1 MTEPR
6 RLNSLI
12 DERLAHDLAQAGAR
26 ATLRELERDAGV
38 RWRYRADTVVRNLA
52 AIGQTLLL
60 QEEVANTGP
69 VGDGIALSVAQGWE
83 HLAVLGESVDRST
96 ALLNSAIF
104 YELAG
109 YQANAACLARAST
122 SPRRWSSDPSFD
134 GLISAFLQRLF
145 LRVQLISNSLST
157 PPELI
162 ESEDELQRQASQAVA
177 ALGLSDATHFFLAGD
192 ESSLQRAE
200 QRLELAKRGFAD
212 AGDAVGYNSVAGLA
226 AVLPVMAERSTWRQ
240 LRDIN
245 PSARWERYIRILA
258 RGLGSDILDARSIS
272 ELWPSQRAAVQAGLL
287 GSSASLAIRMPTSAG
302 KTRVAEL
309 AIVDSLIRH
318 PGSKCIY
325 IAPFRALA
333 NEVDQA
339 FSNLFLDLGYGASTI
354 PGGYDQDEM
363 SRELASVDDVLV
375 LTPEK
380 LDLLFRLRDDFLDQ
394 VSLIVIDEGH
404 IVADQ
409 SRGPKFELL
418 VSRLRRR
425 VPTAR
430 FLMMSAVV
438 PDETLQDFAIWLGGS
453 ADRFASTSWRPSLLR
468 FGRLDWDGTKGTLR
482 FAANDVVDGGL
493 EFVPNL
499 ISQSTFT
506 HISEETGR
514 RRSPKFPR
522 PDNKGDVA
530 AEVAYRYASLGP
542 VLIFS
547 MQTNWAESIAS
558 AMLRRIELAELTGED
573 LPQQF
578 ALRREGRALAVA
590 AEWMGDTHPVTE
602 YLRRGIAFHHGR
614 LPDAVRDAIED
625 DFRARRLAVLVATST
640 LAQGVNLPV
649 RTVVMHSVRSRDADG
664 SNRVLSSREYWNIA
678 GRAGRAGA
686 ETEGT
691 VIHIASTGY
700 DVEDFNRYARQ
711 RNEVERVESALHRM
725 LRDLVGERISSD
737 DAARQLDADLL
748 ALLVEEAEGA
758 LDATVLTQTLA
769 SSLFAVQALESR
781 IPTEPLINV
790 MTTTAQRIG
799 RDVPDVETRRLYAST
814 GLSSGSCLAIAR
826 HVASSDASRS
836 LPALLAEGAIDDR
849 DELLDAVLAGL
860 AEVSEMETRAEL
872 PVDTREL
879 LSSWID
885 GIPVHVMAEQFDL
898 DDPQEVTEYIE
909 DAFNY
914 RLPWGVSG
922 YLRIAMSMTD
932 TAVPSPLVSNLAG
945 MIKYGVPSPEAV
957 WAMTAGVASR
967 RGAIAVADAYLR
979 DQADRSASGFRR
991 WLARMDPD
999 SVAEQLG
1006 FSGGELEA
1014 TARAILRSQPN
1025 EFLARLDTD
1034 GELYPLT
1041 ASVRPVR
1048 SAVDSGLIYE
1058 LEPGDR
1064 LVVQRDRDSRLNRN
1078 AVLLLVDRVRLGY
1091 LQADAARALALDLD
1105 SGNDARA
1112 EVVSVE
1118 ISSGTTEVRVVIN
1131 LDANQ
1136 G

>member
-1 MTEPR
+1 
-6 RLNSLI
+6 LI
-12 DERLAHDLAQAGAR
+12 DAGLARELAQAGAR
-26 ATLRELERDAGV
+26 ATLNELDRDSGV
-38 RWRYRADTVVRNLA
+38 RWSYRADTVVRNLTA
-52 AIGQTLLL
+52 VGQTLLL
-60 QEEVANTGP
+60 RGDVGPSRP
-69 VGDGIALSVAQGWE
+69 VGDGAALAVAQGWE
-83 HLAVLGESVDRST
+83 HLAALGESVDRST
-96 ALLNSAIF
+96 ALLNSAVF
-104 YELAG
+104 YEVAG
-109 YQANAACLARAST
+109 YQANAACLARQAT
-122 SPRRWSSDPSFD
+122 SSRRWTSDPSFD
-134 GLISAFLQRLF
+134 GLVSAFLQRLF
-145 LRVQLISNSLST
+145 LRVQLVSSSLSK

-162 ESEDELQRQASQAVA
+162 ESEAELQRRASQAVA
-177 ALGLSDATHFFLAGD
+177 ALGLHDACRFFLAGD
-192 ESSLQRAE
+192 ESALEDAQ

-212 AGDAVGYNSVAGLA
+212 VGDAVGYNAAAGLA
-226 AVLPVMAERSTWRQ
+226 AVLPLMAERSTWRQ
-240 LRDIN
+240 LRNVN
-245 PSARWERYIRILA
+245 PSARWQRYIRILA

-272 ELWPSQRAAVQAGLL
+272 ELWPSQRSALEAGLL
-287 GSSASLAIRMPTSAG
+287 GSTASLAIRMPTSAG

-309 AIVDSLIRH
+309 AIVDSLVNH

-354 PGGYDQDEM
+354 PGGFDQDEM
-363 SRELASVDDVLV
+363 SQELASIDDVLV

-380 LDLLFRLRDDFLDQ
+380 LDLLFRLRGDFLDQ

-425 VPTAR
+425 LPTAR

-453 ADRFASTSWRPSLLR
+453 PDRFASTAWRPSILR
-468 FGRLDWDGTKGTLR
+468 FGRLDWDGATGTLR
-482 FAANDVVDGGL
+482 FAANEVADGGL

-499 ISQSTFT
+499 ISQSTFD
-506 HISEETGR
+506 HVAEETGR

-522 PDNKGDVA
+522 PGNKGEVA
-530 AEVAYRYASLGP
+530 AEVAYRYAPLGP

-558 AMLRRIELAELTGED
+558 AMLRRIELAELTDEEV
-573 LPQQF
+573 PKQF
-578 ALRREGRALAVA
+578 VLRREGRALAVA
-590 AEWMGDTHPVTE
+590 TEWMGEAHPVTE

-614 LPDAVRDAIED
+614 LPDAVRDAIEE

-664 SNRVLSSREYWNIA
+664 SARVLSSREYWNIA

-700 DVEDFNRYARQ
+700 DVEDFNRYAID
-711 RNEVERVESALHRM
+711 RNDVERVESALHRM
-725 LRDLVGERISSD
+725 LRDLVADRISSD
-737 DAARQLDADLL
+737 DAARQLDSDLL

-758 LDATVLTQTLA
+758 LDAEVLSQTLA
-769 SSLFAVQALESR
+769 SSLFAVQALESET
-781 IPTEPLINV
+781 PTEPLITV
-790 MTTTAQRIG
+790 MTSTAQRIG
-799 RDVPDVETRRLYAST
+799 RDIPDVDTRRLYAST

-826 HVASSDASRS
+826 HIEGSGAAPV
-836 LPALLAEGAIDDR
+836 LYALIEEGGIDDR
-849 DELLDAVLAGL
+849 DDLLDMVLAGL
-860 AEVSEMETRAEL
+860 AEVEEMETRAEL

-879 LSSWID
+879 LSAWID
-885 GIPVHVMAEQFDL
+885 GTPVHVMADRFEL
-898 DDPQEVTEYIE
+898 GDPQEVTEYIE
-909 DAFNY
+909 DAFSY

-922 YLRIAMSMTD
+922 YLRIATSVLAT
-932 TAVPSPLVSNLAG
+932 TVTSPLASNLAG

-967 RGAIAVADAYLR
+967 RAAIAVADAYLR
-979 DQADRSASGFRR
+979 GDPDRRPSDFRR
-991 WLARMDPD
+991 WLARLDPD

-1034 GELYPLT
+1034 AGLYPLR
-1041 ASVRPVR
+1041 ASIRPVR
-1048 SAVDSGLIYE
+1048 TAINSGLIYE
-1058 LEPGDR
+1058 LSPGDHLTVR
-1064 LVVQRDRDSRLNRN
+1064 RDRDSRLNRN
-1078 AVLLLVDRVRLGY
+1078 AVLLLVNRVRLGY
-1091 LQADAARALALDLD
+1091 LQADAARAVALDLD
-1105 SGNDARA
+1105 SGAEARA
-1112 EVVSVE
+1112 EVVSVLDSNGPAEVE
-1118 ISSGTTEVRVVIN
+1118 ILIDIQVDPDTSGARRV
-1131 LDANQ
+1131 
-1136 G
+1136 